1 MIKRGVDNDV
11 ENEDKGK
18 LVAGVTVGSVT
29 TLIFFSPTRVKVS
42 SSASPPDGAGNSE
55 GKTEYK
61 TYASGTDRLRY
72 FTEEDVGNF
81 VQAKRQ
87 MSEQDYVNFMRAPF
101 LPPA

>member
-1 MIKRGVDNDV
+1 MIRRGADNDL

-18 LVAGVTVGSVT
+18 LVAEVAVGSVT
-29 TLIFFSPTRVKVS
+29 IPIFFSPTRVKVS
-42 SSASPPDGAGNSE
+42 SSASPPDGAGNGE

-72 FTEEDVGNF
+72 FTEGDVGNF

-87 MSEQDYVNFMRAPF
+87 MSEQDYVNLMRAPF

>member
-1 MIKRGVDNDV
+1 MRAARKATAD
-11 ENEDKGK
+11 E
-18 LVAGVTVGSVT
+18 VA
-29 TLIFFSPTRVKVS
+29 RVIYD
-42 SSASPPDGAGNSE
+42 AATD
-55 GKTEYK
+55 
-61 TYASGTDRLRY
+61 GTDRLRY